1 MQASIRQYRTSD
13 AAEVG
18 RRAGDGTSGFP
29 PIAREIQG
37 FQAWYLVDSGDGTL
51 TTITICDDE
60 SGIDESVDKAR
71 EWVGENAADLI
82 EGSPTVTNG
91 RVEAQA

>member
-18 RRAGDGTSGFP
+18 RRAGDATSGFP
-29 PIAREIQG
+29 PIARQLKG
-37 FQAWYLVDSGDGTL
+37 FQAWYLIDSGNGTL

-60 SGIDESVDKAR
+60 SGIEESVDKAR
-71 EWVGENAADLI
+71 EWVGENAADLV

-91 RVEAQA
+91 SVEAQS

>member
-18 RRAGDGTSGFP
+18 RRAGDATSGFP
-29 PIAREIQG
+29 PIARQIKG
-37 FQAWYLVDSGDGTL
+37 FQAWYLIDSGNGTL

-60 SGIDESVDKAR
+60 SGIEESVDKAR
-71 EWVGENAADLI
+71 EWVGENAADLV

-91 RVEAQA
+91 SVEAQS